1 MYYMAIHNKDSVRF
15 TEKTPLVTIDTGK
28 NMEPTEILVNSGKS
42 VINRL
47 YRQNKIKTY
56 DDSEFIPTL
65 KMIIY
70 GIADE
75 AVKLIIDDK
84 QIESIMTILK
94 DHAKD
99 LYITL
104 WLSNGEEGD
113 DIEVETE
120 NAIYYF
126 DYIYEH
132 EEHPR

>member
-1 MYYMAIHNKDSVRF
+1 
-15 TEKTPLVTIDTGK
+15 
-28 NMEPTEILVNSGKS
+28 MEPIEILVNSGKS

-47 YRQNKIKTY
+47 YKQNKIKNY

-65 KMIIY
+65 KMVIY

-75 AVKLIIDDK
+75 AVKLIINEN
-84 QIESIMTILK
+84 QIEVLMTILK
-94 DHAKD
+94 DHARD
-99 LYITL
+99 LYITS
-104 WLSNGEEGD
+104 WLSNGEEGE
-113 DIEVETE
+113 DIKVETE

>member
-1 MYYMAIHNKDSVRF
+1 
-15 TEKTPLVTIDTGK
+15 
-28 NMEPTEILVNSGKS
+28 MEPIEILINSGKS

-65 KMIIY
+65 KVVIQ

-75 AVKLIIDDK
+75 AVKLIVEEK
-84 QIESIMTILK
+84 QIEALMTNLKDFARDQYIMT
-94 DHAKD
+94 
-99 LYITL
+99 
-104 WLSNGEEGD
+104 WLSNGEEGED
-113 DIEVETE
+113 VEVETE